1 MPKVQKEIIEPND
14 VETLYYAI
22 SLVEQT
28 GVAWSVPGWITGAYR
43 SRFVISAELNLF
55 IRI

>member
-43 SRFVISAELNLF
+43 SRFVISAELN
-55 IRI
+55 